1 VDYAPEP
8 EGFDLDKNGYV
19 SVAEIIDVQN
29 NIYKTKHYGTN
40 VLTEDPY
47 NLLPK
52 FYLGDLRVREDE
64 DI

>member
-1 VDYAPEP
+1 MHYAPEP

-19 SVAEIIDVQN
+19 SLAEIIDVN
-29 NIYKTKHYGTN
+29 NYIHKTKNYLSD
-40 VLTEDPY
+40 VLIEDPY
-47 NLLPK
+47 NLLPN